1 MRVGPGKKKKKR
13 GLSTVDSP
21 LPPSAGRSLLPSSAG
36 SGRGSNLL
44 HATLAMLYYYNEGKS
59 EKGEGEKKKK
69 RGERELTDFC
79 WGIREE
85 EEGEGRGV
93 AACNVVAFA
102 CFPPSLPPSFPNVSP
117 AGSFPS
123 LDASLAERRGMN
135 VE

>member
-1 MRVGPGKKKKKR
+1 M
-13 GLSTVDSP
+13 
-21 LPPSAGRSLLPSSAG
+21 
-36 SGRGSNLL
+36 

-85 EEGEGRGV
+85 EEEEGRGV

-102 CFPPSLPPSFPNVSP
+102 CFPLSRMYPP

-123 LDASLAERRGMN
+123 LDASLAREG
-135 VE
+135 E